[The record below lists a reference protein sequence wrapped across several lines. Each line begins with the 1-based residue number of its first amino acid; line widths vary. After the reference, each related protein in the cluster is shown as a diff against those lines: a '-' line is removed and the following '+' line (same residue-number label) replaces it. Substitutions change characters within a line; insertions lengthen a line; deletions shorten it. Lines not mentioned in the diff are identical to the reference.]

1 MRSNELR
8 DDGASLT
15 TLEDLAPIFY
25 GSAFDM
31 GWAALRDLSLVS
43 VAAVQPL
50 RDLISDL
57 SLGHWQLSAAPR
69 REIRLGFLPRSEL
82 RLSRLQFSSQT
93 VVIHASDGTQR
104 CEGVERLRGLA
115 PL

>member
-15 TLEDLAPIFY
+15 TFEDLAPIFYFY

-31 GWAALRDLSLVS
+31 GWAALRDSGLVS
-43 VAAVQPL
+43 LAAVQPL

-57 SLGHWQLSAAPR
+57 SLGQLSAAPEARDSSRILAAQRVDTLATAMQQSNR
-69 REIRLGFLPRSEL
+69 RDSRERRHSAAVRS
-82 RLSRLQFSSQT
+82 
-93 VVIHASDGTQR
+93 
-104 CEGVERLRGLA
+104 
-115 PL
+115 

>member
-31 GWAALRDLSLVS
+31 GCVALRDSGFGLWLLCSLS
-43 VAAVQPL
+43 
-50 RDLISDL
+50 
-57 SLGHWQLSAAPR
+57 
-69 REIRLGFLPRSEL
+69 EI
-82 RLSRLQFSSQT
+82 
-93 VVIHASDGTQR
+93 
-104 CEGVERLRGLA
+104 
-115 PL
+115 

>member
-25 GSAFDM
+25 FYGSACDM
-31 GWAALRDLSLVS
+31 GWAALRDSALVP
-43 VAAVQPL
+43 VAAV

-57 SLGHWQLSAAPR
+57 SLGHWAALWSSEARDSSRILAAQRVEALATAMKQSNR
-69 REIRLGFLPRSEL
+69 RD
-82 RLSRLQFSSQT
+82 SR
-93 VVIHASDGTQR
+93 
-104 CEGVERLRGLA
+104 ERRHTA
-115 PL
+115 A

>member
-15 TLEDLAPIFY
+15 TLLDLAPIFYFY

-43 VAAVQPL
+43 VL
-50 RDLISDL
+50 LCSL
-57 SLGHWQLSAAPR
+57 S
-69 REIRLGFLPRSEL
+69 EI
-82 RLSRLQFSSQT
+82 
-93 VVIHASDGTQR
+93 
-104 CEGVERLRGLA
+104 
-115 PL
+115 

>member
-69 REIRLGFLPRSEL
+69 REIRLGFLRRSEL
-82 RLSRLQFSSQT
+82 RLSRLQCR
-93 VVIHASDGTQR
+93 VKPRDRASHGTQAAAK
-104 CEGVERLRGLA
+104 ELSG
-115 PL
+115 